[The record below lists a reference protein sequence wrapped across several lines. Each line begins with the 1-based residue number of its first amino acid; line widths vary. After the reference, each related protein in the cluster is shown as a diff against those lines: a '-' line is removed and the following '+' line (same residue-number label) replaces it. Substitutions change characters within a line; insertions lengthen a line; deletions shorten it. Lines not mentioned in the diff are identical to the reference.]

1 MISMILCNHC
11 VIPQRMYKPSVPLCD
26 AIDYLR
32 STWLKL
38 SSVSTV
44 NFPETGGRTV
54 DAASLP
60 VTAEYKSLWN
70 SKPHSNWTQ
79 MVERCVTAGC
89 LISKGVC
96 VLSVLWF
103 MY

>member
-54 DAASLP
+54 DTASLP
-60 VTAEYKSLWN
+60 VTAQSQRF
-70 SKPHSNWTQ
+70 SNNPNCPSSAAKCQ
-79 MVERCVTAGC
+79 AVLRRCLFQQQLFLAP
-89 LISKGVC
+89 
-96 VLSVLWF
+96 VLATVL
-103 MY
+103 